1 LISPLDWGLGH
12 TSRCI
17 PLIKIL
23 LDKGHRIT
31 VACNEEQQ
39 AILEPL
45 FNTVRFTF
53 LEGYKIVYPVNTW
66 MAFSMTMQSPKV
78 ISAIKKEKKW
88 LKEYVKENPQ
98 DMIISDNRFGFFH
111 KRIESVYIT
120 HQINIQG
127 PSLFKPILYSV
138 HKAYI
143 DNFHHCWIPDTPS
156 NELAGDLSKTK
167 IKRFKFI
174 GPLSRF
180 KTELPKN
187 TTPKYKYLAIISG
200 PEPQRSVFQKII
212 EKSFINSGENC
223 AIIGGKSFENGKK
236 IADNVAVY
244 SHLNPEEFYQLIGDS
259 ERVISRPG
267 YSTIMDF
274 SILQKPIYFV
284 PTPGQTEQEYL
295 AKHQKKRS
303 GINSIS
309 QSKFVI
315 PEDSKFALVAKSES
329 TQKER
334 LLKVL
339 KSIGL

>member
-1 LISPLDWGLGH
+1 MISPLDWGLGH

-39 AILEPL
+39 SILEPI
-45 FNTVRFTF
+45 FNTVKFTF
-53 LEGYKIVYPVNTW
+53 LEGYKIVYPVNSW

-88 LKEYVKENPQ
+88 IKEYVKTNPQ

-180 KTELPKN
+180 KTELPENKN
-187 TTPKYKYLAIISG
+187 PKYKYLAIISG
-200 PEPQRSVFQKII
+200 PEPQRSVFQKMI
-212 EKSFINSGENC
+212 ETSFVHSDEKC
-223 AIIGGKSFENGKK
+223 AIVGAKYFEKGKK
-236 IADNVAVY
+236 VAGNVELF
-244 SHLNPEEFYQLIGDS
+244 SHLHPEEFYQLIADS

-284 PTPGQTEQEYL
+284 PTPSQTEQEYL
-295 AKHQKKRS
+295 AKLQKKKS
-303 GINSIS
+303 GINFSA
-309 QSKFVI
+309 QNKFKI
-315 PEDSKFALVAKSES
+315 PTDDQFGLVAKPES